1 MKSNINKEE
10 TDTKKKY
17 VFFTDPDV
25 IVRRAESS
33 AAASQALQ
41 SFKINEQLR
50 QSNPN
55 VNQSEAEGFS
65 NLQTKSDIKGLETL
79 LTYHPV
85 QPYPFTFITAVKRKL
100 ALNMHAEACKRAYEP
115 ENLDKPQTDRGAN
128 NTNTDFKRSINQVV
142 QKMDFIKPLKVPD
155 LKISP
160 KTLDY
165 SFQTAG
171 GFGNKK
177 FDIHRLDEQ
186 VSPACNKLPKSAEK
200 VHRKLDFSVLEGSQ
214 SKNCENIE
222 PLKIPDLSIGSSST
236 KKKEHIRDSSR
247 EKENR
252 SKRIKKDDLAL
263 ARQDDS
269 LKETPRRSKLSKHVS
284 RKDAEES
291 ADSVLEMLRSE
302 NFLSSLPRESD
313 FALKK
318 PKSKNFI
325 TSTVKKSDD
334 KKPRSVSMQA
344 LRSSRERSSETKTKN
359 SENDSSSENNM
370 KIHERITLRDN
381 FKGKSTENLND
392 VKYKNPELLNCK
404 QQKHATKLPSQG
416 QPKQFENHP
425 KSQIRQ
431 SYEKQKPST
440 TEMEFKDMII
450 LDVSEEI
457 KSACASSSKETEK
470 QCRKDSS
477 SKTDDI
483 MRNETSLQQSKSSE
497 TSREAEQSDHSSQIS
512 TQMEKHHENSG
523 NASSTDKFSSQ
534 SLNVDS
540 KLTDNPINQVD
551 SSTTSSQSKL
561 NSEYINPQSKSFSEI
576 ILDPARISFR
586 DESYGEQ
593 NEFCDLVTPDINLLL
608 RSKRRKNF
616 SHKSDSENDLR
627 SPKHKPANNVQA
639 EDNGIQLLHPT
650 ALHMQFQA
658 ELRLLDSFNESLW
671 QVMNVEK
678 QKENEMRR
686 KNLMLL
692 QAGRDTIDAER
703 HQENQSK
710 ADQETIEKTG
720 DLPPHHIN
728 ETNDP
733 NVEVMNTSNEN
744 PNIKSVRTPARVKH
758 SQDKTLA
765 DSDNFL
771 KKNDRTSVRVTEVQT
786 QTAND
791 IATQTDTHRV
801 RRRYISPARQIPGI
815 TYERE
820 TSDKEEIPQLS
831 FESLNQFEDFDQIEN
846 VSLPSRMHTMSEISL
861 HETTSSIKTETGTEI
876 SISTRDVTCSFNKYL
891 DSELAQLIKDEKQ
904 RFDEIEML
912 FKSREKTLND
922 RTKKL
927 VKLEEQKRALRDMGQ
942 DSRISSVKKKQR
954 ALLLKLQQEK
964 DEMNRLKELHKKAS
978 QERKLMLQKQR
989 NMLNPQMSTK
999 NILTKLKRSADNQS
1013 PRRLSGPMK
1022 GYDIRSPS
1030 SMSSLLDS
1038 DKSQLDRSHMEMK
1051 SHGAEGKLHK
1061 YEGKMPRSDIASSQE
1076 GQDTRLIKANQ
1087 FDNMTEP
1094 SDTSFI
1100 DCNILSPD
1108 SQKFLAKEQKI
1119 HSAAQNFDAKLKYET
1134 KPCKY
1139 KEVMPKLDILHHKLH
1154 GTDIESNISSK
1165 KLSKQDILTGLEKPK
1180 VKELQ
1185 PKSALNELDKSICD
1199 NVKSESDTL
1208 VDEVS
1213 KKSKSSQATEI
1224 NFENLKLKREK
1235 ELLYQKNPFVS
1246 ENLNTESDDI
1256 AEELGSR
1263 QSKSSHIVEDISE
1276 MTSKS
1281 SKKTQNTSMISKES
1295 SKKSQNSSKIKSNSK
1310 RKGSRSLKSKSS
1322 SDILSENIMRSKS
1335 SSQIP
1340 EEIMKYHSKRSKMEK
1355 DEAQSEEDFENLLT
1369 DLEANESQSS
1379 LHALVKHSKA
1389 VKEKNYQILKNI
1401 ANEHEAKENVPS
1413 KDSENM
1419 RSISGRQD
1427 GNFQNVGNMSTRS
1440 QVSTLTISHHSSG
1453 ESEKSYSRSVVI
1465 RAQDHHFRTSKKL
1478 DQILSAREAALAS
1491 RRSCVEKW
1499 IAWHSR
1505 LRAEE
1510 NRVTRM
1516 EEAMIKL
1523 VSGTHNA
1530 VSYHDTTISSDTSD
1544 VESRIE
1550 MLAEKLA
1557 ERRTEMTRLKRE
1569 AKRQA
1574 KQRLKALET
1583 NLLNQI
1589 KKYDT
1594 TIHEMRKKLENKRG
1608 AVANDGLSDKLAIES
1623 KSLTDF
1629 KIPEIPIKRIKE
1641 IYKNSDLLKSRSES
1655 EIRGLMSD
1663 DNQHKDLEM
1672 YGSENS
1678 KRISSYKK
1686 SPRSATSDVTDR
1698 SEMISAKRK
1707 AETES
1712 TKSIFEHVKSTASKE
1727 PDITSDYIGN
1737 QSISEQIEESNRAS
1751 NLRSSSER
1759 SIDEISIVSSQCK
1772 SDSSR
1777 KELQLSQHKEI
1788 RNEGITSGPSRA
1800 SSNREPDSIPESIET
1815 TTSLQEVQS
1824 KPMETVTDVEYSRC
1838 YSISIQPSIS
1848 KDIPTEILSDLEKRN
1863 HRSIV
1868 ECNSSPHATSDGET
1882 ISDYMLEEISQRD
1895 DKNVSISE
1903 SQQLISS
1910 KRILTKITDSEVQSD
1925 TSPSEVHLIK
1935 NSSIDN
1941 VTDGLISVTSR
1952 STSGQNAPQIILDEA
1967 LTTKGRSDIDEDV
1980 LEESVQES
1988 ESISNKLSFLELGN
2002 KNLNDDIST
2011 LENDLKALSEM
2022 MSQFS
2027 KSSDNKSKSDKEEK
2041 VVGVLVNDSDK
2052 GTSTDITD
2060 LDHPNNFS
2068 DQELMFN
2075 SNKNATYIV
2084 DEERENV
2091 DFNEKDLNAQ
2101 VSEIMQKIVPE
2112 DTALRTYS
2120 EQEID
2125 FKARSREILNEIEK
2139 SIISDH
2145 VKSPDRVDINT
2156 KSIEINASFEE
2167 NKDAEAINH
2176 LNSLKN
2182 DIMSIAE
2189 IISNSSEAK
2198 KDFTLSGSL
2207 ECDNLLEDADAI
2219 EACSNSHPHAFE
2231 EPVVLEQFVEKE
2243 SLEKP
2248 ASKMPD
2254 ECNLKEDSFQ
2264 TSNETNRPVHSLND
2278 NIEIV
2283 SSKNITETPPTE
2295 LLETN
2300 FEHSDQK
2307 STFETIKDPEYEDIS
2322 EESLEISE
2330 IMDKSERQRSEREL
2344 YQKSSRL
2351 PEKYQ
2356 MTQKSEDVLRILDEI
2371 TQKTNQASQKS
2382 QQFLITPENNG
2393 KKIGEL
2399 LQKSEQLCKN
2409 FQALTSI
2416 PRRSD
2421 AEFEL
2426 PITES
2431 HIPNKRFILQTKVT
2445 SEQPEQIL
2453 NESGFPQQIN
2463 IPEKTNQTAHEQKT
2477 EYISHDIETEIS
2489 SIPSDK
2495 PETSSSVAVESHSTK
2510 SLDELETGQIRNKED
2525 PDKFGTCQ
2533 TKFTRESTKLDIS
2546 MHQTDIQHQNDKE
2559 SVVETRMFIGNLVDT
2574 YNPIE
2579 RLKIPCQH
2587 DESQIFDTK
2596 ISADIGL
2603 PDADVKS
2610 YKAQGY
2616 STKEESTQQIQE
2628 ESVDTASQKFDN
2640 LSDKSIKSVEI
2651 PEQISLIGET
2661 RILSESSE
2669 YDIVSHQ
2676 SNLGSANEQLKQ
2688 NLIITKLSEDT
2699 GLGDDNDDKG
2709 KSYEELKKVKHL
2721 GNINVHVHTI
2731 EESSLIPLFGKSS
2744 LENVENKV
2752 DTLKLKHSDEQEPQI
2767 TVEARANLENQC
2779 DEILQESFEKLDET
2793 RESNLQLQAINEPI
2807 HGLHAG
2813 FENSEESQ
2821 NSADLLPELIHSE
2834 KSRDILHKSD
2844 IADKSDCAS
2853 QKSDESQ
2860 VSGKSEDNLQK
2871 YEVEL
2876 PSESSEEAETPRSVS
2891 EIEIDSP
2898 RDPNDSRLDIEA
2910 LDDDLLA
2917 NENNSE
2923 TKNIKLKNE
2932 FNATPVIATSEK
2944 DIEAMID
2951 KLKVSLE
2958 QPGLEV
2964 AELEAKLL
2972 RIQELQIELE
2982 IKKLEAEEVSYY
2994 VREIPNKPPPPYTPP
3009 SGGRLSI
3016 SQTSPSTAPAVVP
3029 TNVEDLTS
3037 FTERATHLIYQAKK
3051 SGDDIIS
3058 LQLPTEICELS
3069 KDNNET
3075 ARRDRKIYNTFLFD
3089 LCKETISE
3097 VYQSECEKPGPS
3109 WLKPNAKTKPAMK
3122 IPTTVEGLN
3131 DYVSKE
3137 VATLFGFKTKLQRE
3151 NLVMRWSRKRRD
3163 RVDELLAREAQ
3174 AEEDEWTKFHHDEL
3188 AVKNELTT
3196 AILDSLILDAANVV
3210 KMAYIKKRQVTS

>member
-1 MKSNINKEE
+1 MKSNVNKEE

-25 IVRRAESS
+25 IVRRAEST

-50 QSNPN
+50 QGKSK
-55 VNQSEAEGFS
+55 VNQSEAEEFS

-115 ENLDKPQTDRGAN
+115 ENLDKSQTGRDAN
-128 NTNTDFKRSINQVV
+128 NTNTDFKRSINQAV

-177 FDIHRLDEQ
+177 FDIHGLDEK
-186 VSPACNKLPKSAEK
+186 VSPVCNKSPKSAEK

-214 SKNCENIE
+214 IKNSENIE
-222 PLKIPDLSIGSSST
+222 PLKIPDLSISSSSS

-252 SKRIKKDDLAL
+252 SKRIKKDDLGL
-263 ARQDDS
+263 VRKDDA

-284 RKDAEES
+284 RKDAEEE
-291 ADSVLEMLRSE
+291 ADSILEMLKPE
-302 NFLSSLPRESD
+302 NFLSSVPRESD

-318 PKSKNFI
+318 PKSRNFV

-334 KKPRSVSMQA
+334 KKHRSVSMQA
-344 LRSSRERSSETKTKN
+344 LKSGRERSLETKCKI

-370 KIHERITLRDN
+370 KIHDRITLRDS
-381 FKGKSTENLND
+381 FKGKPTENLND
-392 VKYKNPELLNCK
+392 PRYKNSELPNCK
-404 QQKHATKLPSQG
+404 QQKHTTKSPSQG
-416 QPKQFENHP
+416 QLKQFENYP
-425 KSQIRQ
+425 KSQIRH
-431 SYEKQKPST
+431 SYEKPKPST
-440 TEMEFKDMII
+440 TEMELEDINI

-457 KSACASSSKETEK
+457 KSACGSISGSKETDK
-470 QCRKDSS
+470 QYRKDLT
-477 SKTDDI
+477 SKTDDV
-483 MRNETSLQQSKSSE
+483 MRNETSLQQAKSSE
-497 TSREAEQSDHSSQIS
+497 TSREAEQSDRSCQMS
-512 TQMEKHHENSG
+512 TQMEKRHENSG
-523 NASSTDKFSSQ
+523 NASSTENFSSQ
-534 SLNVDS
+534 SLNMDS
-540 KLTDNPINQVD
+540 KLAENPINQID
-551 SSTTSSQSKL
+551 SSATSSQSKS
-561 NSEYINPQSKSFSEI
+561 NPEYINPQSKSFAGI
-576 ILDPARISFR
+576 ILDPTRISFR

-608 RSKRRKNF
+608 RSKRRKNLL
-616 SHKSDSENDLR
+616 HKSDSETDLC
-627 SPKHKPANNVQA
+627 SPKHKPANNVQP
-639 EDNGIQLLHPT
+639 EDNGIQL
-650 ALHMQFQA
+650 
-658 ELRLLDSFNESLW
+658 
-671 QVMNVEK
+671 
-678 QKENEMRR
+678 
-686 KNLMLL
+686 
-692 QAGRDTIDAER
+692 AGRDTIDTER
-703 HQENQSK
+703 HQGNQSK
-710 ADQETIEKTG
+710 ADQETIDKT

-728 ETNDP
+728 ETKDA
-733 NVEVMNTSNEN
+733 NVEVINTSNEN
-744 PNIKSVRTPARVKH
+744 PNTKSVKTLGRVKH
-758 SQDKTLA
+758 SQDTLA
-765 DSDNFL
+765 DSDNFS
-771 KKNDRTSVRVTEVQT
+771 KRNDRTSVRVTEVQT

-801 RRRYISPARQIPGI
+801 RRRHTSPGRQIPGI
-815 TYERE
+815 TYERG
-820 TSDKEEIPQLS
+820 TSDIEEVPQLS

-904 RFDEIEML
+904 RYDEIEML

-1030 SMSSLLDS
+1030 SMSSLVDS
-1038 DKSQLDRSHMEMK
+1038 DKSQLDRSHIEIK
-1051 SHGAEGKLHK
+1051 SRAAEGKLHK
-1061 YEGKMPRSDIASSQE
+1061 SEGKMPRSDITSSQE
-1076 GQDTRLIKANQ
+1076 GQDTKLMKPDQ
-1087 FDNMTEP
+1087 SENMTEP

-1100 DCNILSPD
+1100 DGNILSPN
-1108 SQKFLAKEQKI
+1108 SQKFLAKEQRI
-1119 HSAAQNFDAKLKYET
+1119 HSAAQKFDAMLKYEI

-1139 KEVMPKLDILHHKLH
+1139 KEVMPKLGISHHKLH

-1165 KLSKQDILTGLEKPK
+1165 KLNKQDTSTGLEKSK
-1180 VKELQ
+1180 VKEVQ
-1185 PKSALNELDKSICD
+1185 PKSTLNELDKSICE
-1199 NVKSESDTL
+1199 NVRSESDTL

-1224 NFENLKLKREK
+1224 NFENLKMKRDK
-1235 ELLYQKNPFVS
+1235 ELLYQKNPCVS
-1246 ENLNTESDDI
+1246 ENLNTESDEI
-1256 AEELGSR
+1256 AEELGSK
-1263 QSKSSHIVEDISE
+1263 QSLHIVEDLSE

-1281 SKKTQNTSMISKES
+1281 LKKTQNTSMISKES
-1295 SKKSQNSSKIKSNSK
+1295 SKKSQNSSKTKSNSK

-1322 SDILSENIMRSKS
+1322 SDILSENILRSKS

-1340 EEIMKYHSKRSKMEK
+1340 EAIMKHHSKRSKIEK
-1355 DEAQSEEDFENLLT
+1355 DQVQSDEDFQNLLT
-1369 DLEANESQSS
+1369 DDLEANDSQSS

-1401 ANEHEAKENVPS
+1401 ANEHEAKENVSS
-1413 KDSENM
+1413 KDSENL
-1419 RSISGRQD
+1419 RNISGRQD

-1478 DQILSAREAALAS
+1478 EQILSAREAALAS
-1491 RRSCVEKW
+1491 RRSCVEEW

-1510 NRVTRM
+1510 NRVARM
-1516 EEAMIKL
+1516 EEAAFKL
-1523 VSGTHNA
+1523 VSAASNA
-1530 VSYHDTTISSDTSD
+1530 LSYHDTTVSSDTSD
-1544 VESRIE
+1544 AESRIE

-1608 AVANDGLSDKLAIES
+1608 AVLNDGLSDKLAIES

-1641 IYKNSDLLKSRSES
+1641 IYKKSDLLKSRSES
-1655 EIRGLMSD
+1655 EIRSLMSE
-1663 DNQHKDLEM
+1663 DNQHKDLDNM

-1678 KRISSYKK
+1678 EHISNYKK
-1686 SPRSATSDVTDR
+1686 SPRSTPSDVTDR
-1698 SEMISAKRK
+1698 SEMMSSERK
-1707 AETES
+1707 TTTQS
-1712 TKSIFEHVKSTASKE
+1712 IQSIFEDIKSTASKE
-1727 PDITSDYIGN
+1727 PGFTSDDVGN
-1737 QSISEQIEESNRAS
+1737 QSISEQIEDNNRTSNQ
-1751 NLRSSSER
+1751 RSSSER
-1759 SIDEISIVSSQCK
+1759 SIDEISIVSSKCK

-1777 KELQLSQHKEI
+1777 KESQFSRHKEI
-1788 RNEGITSGPSRA
+1788 HNEGIMLGASRA
-1800 SSNREPDSIPESIET
+1800 SSNRKPDTVPDSIQTADSH
-1815 TTSLQEVQS
+1815 QEVQS
-1824 KPMETVTDVEYSRC
+1824 NPTETVTGVEYSRC
-1838 YSISIQPSIS
+1838 YSISIQPSVS
-1848 KDIPTEILSDLEKRN
+1848 KDVPTEILSDSEKRD
-1863 HRSIV
+1863 HRS
-1868 ECNSSPHATSDGET
+1868 SSERNLSPYEISDGET
-1882 ISDYMLEEISQRD
+1882 ISDYVLEEVSQRE
-1895 DKNVSISE
+1895 DKNVFKPENHQSIS
-1903 SQQLISS
+1903 SRRISP
-1910 KRILTKITDSEVQSD
+1910 KIVDSEVQSD
-1925 TSPSEVHLIK
+1925 TSPLEIHLIK
-1935 NSSIDN
+1935 ESSIN
-1941 VTDGLISVTSR
+1941 NLTDGLISVTSR
-1952 STSGQNAPQIILDEA
+1952 LSSEQNALQIIPDEA
-1967 LTTKGRSDIDEDV
+1967 PSTKGHSDIDEDV
-1980 LEESVQES
+1980 IEKSIQES
-1988 ESISNKLSFLELGN
+1988 ESISHKLSFLELGN

-2027 KSSDNKSKSDKEEK
+2027 KTSDSKLKSDKEEK
-2041 VVGVLVNDSDK
+2041 IVDDLANDSEK
-2052 GTSTDITD
+2052 GTSADITD

-2068 DQELMFN
+2068 DQEPMFN
-2075 SNKNATYIV
+2075 TNNNGTYIV
-2084 DEERENV
+2084 DEEHENL
-2091 DFNEKDLNAQ
+2091 DFHEKDLTAQ
-2101 VSEIMQKIVPE
+2101 VTEIMQKLVPE
-2112 DTALRTYS
+2112 NTALRMYS

-2145 VKSPDRVDINT
+2145 VKSPDRVTINT
-2156 KSIEINASFEE
+2156 KSMETNASFEE
-2167 NKDAEAINH
+2167 NKNEEAMDE
-2176 LNSLKN
+2176 LNSLEN

-2189 IISNSSEAK
+2189 IISNASEAK
-2198 KDFTLSGSL
+2198 KDLTLIRSL
-2207 ECDNLLEDADAI
+2207 EYDNLLDDTDAV
-2219 EACSNSHPHAFE
+2219 EARTNSDQRAFE
-2231 EPVVLEQFVEKE
+2231 EPEVLKQFIEKE
-2243 SLEKP
+2243 SLEEP
-2248 ASKMPD
+2248 ASKLHDKCD
-2254 ECNLKEDSFQ
+2254 EKKNSSQK
-2264 TSNETNRPVHSLND
+2264 SNETNRSIHSLND
-2278 NIEIV
+2278 NIEVV
-2283 SSKNITETPPTE
+2283 SSENTAQTPPPE
-2295 LLETN
+2295 LLETS
-2300 FEHSDQK
+2300 FGHPDEK

-2322 EESLEISE
+2322 EESLEVSE
-2330 IMDKSERQRSEREL
+2330 IMDISERQRSEREL

-2399 LQKSEQLCKN
+2399 LQKSEQLSKN
-2409 FQALTSI
+2409 FQALTQI

-2421 AEFEL
+2421 AEYEV
-2426 PITES
+2426 PITVS
-2431 HIPNKRFILQTKVT
+2431 HIPNKKLILQSKVT
-2445 SEQPEQIL
+2445 SEQPVQIL
-2453 NESGFPQQIN
+2453 NESVFPQQID
-2463 IPEKTNQTAHEQKT
+2463 IPEKTNRILQISHQQKT
-2477 EYISHDIETEIS
+2477 GYVSHDIEMQLSPT
-2489 SIPSDK
+2489 PSDK
-2495 PETSSSVAVESHSTK
+2495 PETLSSVASEGHSTK
-2510 SLDELETGQIRNKED
+2510 SSDELETHQIRNKED
-2525 PDKFGTCQ
+2525 GNPNNFDVGHK
-2533 TKFTRESTKLDIS
+2533 KFTEKSTELNNFK
-2546 MHQTDIQHQNDKE
+2546 QETDIQHQNEKE
-2559 SVVETRMFIGNLVDT
+2559 LVVETRIIGNLVDT
-2574 YNPIE
+2574 YDPNE
-2579 RLKIPCQH
+2579 RLKISH
-2587 DESQIFDTK
+2587 GHNESQIFDTK
-2596 ISADIGL
+2596 ISDIGS
-2603 PDADVKS
+2603 PVADTKVKS
-2610 YKAQGY
+2610 CEAEVY
-2616 STKEESTQQIQE
+2616 STEEESTQQIQDV
-2628 ESVDTASQKFDN
+2628 SADTASQKFDN
-2640 LSDKSIKSVEI
+2640 LSEKSSKSIEI
-2651 PEQISLIGET
+2651 SEQISLIGEP
-2661 RILSESSE
+2661 RIPLESDE

-2676 SNLGSANEQLKQ
+2676 SKYSSAHEQLKE
-2688 NLIITKLSEDT
+2688 NLIKTELSEHT
-2699 GLGDDNDDKG
+2699 GLNDDDNDDEI
-2709 KSYEELKKVKHL
+2709 KSYLE
-2721 GNINVHVHTI
+2721 HT
-2731 EESSLIPLFGKSS
+2731 SPIPLFEKNS
-2744 LENVENKV
+2744 LGNVENKA
-2752 DTLKLKHSDEQEPQI
+2752 DTLESKHGHEQEPQV
-2767 TVEARANLENQC
+2767 TFETLEELENQS
-2779 DEILQESFEKLDET
+2779 DEILQENVEKLEKT
-2793 RESNLQLQAINEPI
+2793 RESSLQLPAINDPI
-2807 HGLHAG
+2807 HLIQGGL
-2813 FENSEESQ
+2813 ENSRKSQ
-2821 NSADLLPELIHSE
+2821 NPADSSPELDYSE
-2834 KSRDILHKSD
+2834 KSKELLHKSD

-2860 VSGKSEDNLQK
+2860 GSAKSDDNLQK

-2876 PSESSEEAETPRSVS
+2876 PSESSEEVETPRSVS

-2917 NENNSE
+2917 NENNFG
-2923 TKNIKLKNE
+2923 TKNIELKNE
-2932 FNATPVIATSEK
+2932 FNATPAVATSEK

-2958 QPGLEV
+2958 QPGLDV

-2972 RIQELQIELE
+2972 RIQQLQIELE

-3009 SGGRLSI
+3009 SGGRLSV
-3016 SQTSPSTAPAVVP
+3016 SQTSPSPAPAVVP

-3037 FTERATHLIYQAKK
+3037 FTERATHLIYQAKQ

-3058 LQLPTEICELS
+3058 LQPPVEICELS

-3075 ARRDRKIYNTFLFD
+3075 AKRDRKIYNTFLFD

-3109 WLKPNAKTKPAMK
+3109 WLKPNAKTKPTMK